1 MEICE
6 GNFNKPF
13 HEVRSCN
20 PSTQGAEFKTR
31 LVYTMN
37 LRPVWDKQDFASTPL
52 TLTLPSPIKS
62 HKKKK
67 LCHNRTKERTKWR
80 NKREPS
86 DKNFSRKKFNCTPI
100 TNQVKGTHGKISS
113 EKKKKRGQEA
123 EEWRNSVSQSTGRA
137 AGYAALCR
145 RYRLWRYLLPTDCV
159 FCSGERK
166 WQLQIKRTNHLK
178 LLAHCRWPQVV
189 LKTAHV

>member
-1 MEICE
+1 MGICE

-31 LVYTMN
+31 LVYTVN

-100 TNQVKGTHGKISS
+100 KSRAHMAKSLLKK
-113 EKKKKRGQEA
+113 EKKKRERPGSRGVEKFCIT
-123 EEWRNSVSQSTGRA
+123 EHRKSSRLCSTVQTLQ
-137 AGYAALCR
+137 ALEISTT
-145 RYRLWRYLLPTDCV
+145 YRLCVLLWRTEVTITD
-159 FCSGERK
+159 
-166 WQLQIKRTNHLK
+166 
-178 LLAHCRWPQVV
+178 
-189 LKTAHV
+189 KTYKSPKITGTL

>member
-1 MEICE
+1 MGICE

-31 LVYTMN
+31 LVYTVN

-100 TNQVKGTHGKISS
+100 KSRAHMAKSLLKK
-113 EKKKKRGQEA
+113 EKKKKRETRKQRSGEILYHRAQEKQQA
-123 EEWRNSVSQSTGRA
+123 MQHCADATGS
-137 AGYAALCR
+137 GDIY
-145 RYRLWRYLLPTDCV
+145 YLPTVCPALENGSDNY
-159 FCSGERK
+159 R
-166 WQLQIKRTNHLK
+166 
-178 LLAHCRWPQVV
+178 
-189 LKTAHV
+189 

>member
-1 MEICE
+1 MGICE

-31 LVYTMN
+31 LVYRVN

-52 TLTLPSPIKS
+52 TLILFSPIKS

-100 TNQVKGTHGKISS
+100 KSRAHMAKSLLKK
-113 EKKKKRGQEA
+113 ERKKKRETSKQRSGEILYHRAQEEQQA
-123 EEWRNSVSQSTGRA
+123 MQHWLLQALEISTT
-137 AGYAALCR
+137 
-145 RYRLWRYLLPTDCV
+145 YRLCVLLWRTEVTITDKTYK
-159 FCSGERK
+159 S
-166 WQLQIKRTNHLK
+166 LK
-178 LLAHCRWPQVV
+178 ITGTL
-189 LKTAHV
+189 